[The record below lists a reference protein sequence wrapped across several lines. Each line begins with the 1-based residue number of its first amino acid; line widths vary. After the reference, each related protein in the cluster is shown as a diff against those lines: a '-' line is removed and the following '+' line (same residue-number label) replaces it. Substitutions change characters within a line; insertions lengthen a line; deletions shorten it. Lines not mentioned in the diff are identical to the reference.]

1 MKQKLNE
8 ELLIKYLLNETSSDE
23 KELVEKWIVESAE
36 NEKEY
41 ADFKLILES
50 SEAFALKNEVNEE
63 EAWARFQQRVQSG
76 ETSNFE
82 RKSDRFQWLK
92 VAAILV
98 LVSVG
103 LWLSYITIINPKGLN
118 STIVVQTLNEI
129 RIDTLPDGSI
139 VTLNKNSQLSYPKR
153 FSGNNRTISL
163 DGGEAFFNITP
174 DPSKP
179 FIVNINDVQVKVVGT
194 SFNIRTG
201 NDHTEL
207 IVETGIVEV
216 SKKDIIIRLKRNEMV
231 DIDKSDDSFEKRV
244 NTDQLY
250 KYYRNKEFVADDTP
264 LWRLVEVLN
273 EAYDAQ
279 IIIEGNGLKNILLN
293 TTFKD
298 KSLSAIVDIICQTLN
313 IKADKRGE
321 QIILHR

>member
-1 MKQKLNE
+1 MKQKVNE
-8 ELLIKYLLNETSSDE
+8 ELLIKFLLNEAGPEE
-23 KELVEKWIVESAE
+23 KELVERWIGESSE
-36 NEKEY
+36 NEKRY

-50 SEAFALKNEVNEE
+50 SEVFAPKNEVNEE
-63 EAWARFQQRVQSG
+63 EAWTRFQQRVQSS
-76 ETSNFE
+76 ETSVSK
-82 RKSDRFQWLK
+82 RRLSGLQWLK
-92 VAAILV
+92 VAAILI

-103 LWLSYITIINPKGLN
+103 LWLSYISIINPKGHN
-118 STIVVQTLNEI
+118 TIIIVQTFNETK
-129 RIDTLPDGSI
+129 IDTLPDGSI
-139 VTLNKNSQLSYPKR
+139 ITLNKNSQLSYPRK

-163 DGGEAFFNITP
+163 DGGEAFFSITP

-179 FIVNINDVQVKVVGT
+179 FIVNINDIQVKVVGT
-194 SFNIRTG
+194 SFNIKTG

-231 DIDKSDDSFEKRV
+231 DIGKDNSFEKKI

-250 KYYRNKEFVADDTP
+250 KYYRNKEFIADDTP
-264 LWRLVEVLN
+264 LWRLVDVLN
-273 EAYDAQ
+273 DAYDAQ

-298 KSLSAIVDIICQTLN
+298 KSLDTILDIICQTLN
-313 IKADKRGE
+313 IEAEKRGD